1 MRRRPRGTTT
11 RRGVSEESCGMEL
24 STNLTHAFQSPGV
37 CPQGF
42 VLRPR
47 RPGRSAPAAVKLRP
61 RPRRRLKTAHARP
74 HVRAI
79 SSSGRLARSLGRVV
93 GRGSDLGPT
102 DGLGPNSGRTR
113 TWQDSDRAG
122 LGPGRTRTRAG
133 LGPGVGLGPEVG
145 PGPAQ
150 DSDQDPGPGPQSR
163 KRAREALG
171 SQVRSCGEVGGA
183 LPVLSGERRPCCPL
197 NAPQARIR
205 GSRAARAGTSC
216 LWVAHNNAQAAG
228 EGRRSLKAL
237 LKM

>member
-1 MRRRPRGTTT
+1 MSTADAADKSRHADAAAGGAGTRVDTADTAGRETRAASDSLRAAASRRRPGD
-11 RRGVSEESCGMEL
+11 
-24 STNLTHAFQSPGV
+24 
-37 CPQGF
+37 
-42 VLRPR
+42 
-47 RPGRSAPAAVKLRP
+47 
-61 RPRRRLKTAHARP
+61 
-74 HVRAI
+74 
-79 SSSGRLARSLGRVV
+79 V

-216 LWVAHNNAQAAG
+216 LWAAHNNAQAAG